1 MIFAYVAHRLLALIG
16 QKYCLRSLALV
27 EVASAPTG
35 PAACPERLI
44 RVAIWL
50 PFLTHCGICLVFEDQ
65 DS

>member
-35 PAACPERLI
+35 PAACPDWEI
-44 RVAIWL
+44 DPSGHMAA
-50 PFLTHCGICLVFEDQ
+50 FLDPLRHLFSI
-65 DS
+65 

>member
-1 MIFAYVAHRLLALIG
+1 MIFADVAHRLLVLIG

-27 EVASAPTG
+27 EVVSAPAG

-50 PFLTHCGICLVFEDQ
+50 P
-65 DS
+65 